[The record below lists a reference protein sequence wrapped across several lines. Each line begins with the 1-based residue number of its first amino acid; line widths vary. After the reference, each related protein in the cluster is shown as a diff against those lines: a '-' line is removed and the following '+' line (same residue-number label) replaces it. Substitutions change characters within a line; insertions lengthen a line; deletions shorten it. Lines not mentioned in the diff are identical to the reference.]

1 MQNLSNLHYPL
12 FIKSLVM
19 IKSIILGVF
28 RRVLVKMKIV
38 ENMTLF
44 RSDELLKNHNDEE
57 VNAHK

>member
-28 RRVLVKMKIV
+28 RRGLVKMKIV